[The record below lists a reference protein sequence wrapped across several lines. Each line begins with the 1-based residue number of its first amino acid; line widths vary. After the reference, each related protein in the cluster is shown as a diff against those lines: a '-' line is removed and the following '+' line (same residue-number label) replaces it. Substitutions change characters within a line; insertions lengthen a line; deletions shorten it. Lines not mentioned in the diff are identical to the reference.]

1 MQQIKQKFI
10 SRRLRS
16 LRIVGGT
23 NKKMAQA
30 GLVNDYKSM
39 TDESVIEQ
47 IKLGDINA
55 LNYIMDK
62 YSELVNM
69 KASKFFIV
77 GAERGDIVQEGL
89 IGLYKATKAFN
100 TEKQNYLNLI

>member
-1 MQQIKQKFI
+1 MTTQIELA
-10 SRRLRS
+10 S
-16 LRIVGGT
+16 
-23 NKKMAQA
+23 
-30 GLVNDYKSM
+30 DYNNM
-39 TDESVIEQ
+39 TDEVIITQ
-47 IKLGDINA
+47 IKSGDNNA

-89 IGLYKATKAFN
+89 IGLYKATKAYDN
-100 TEKQNYLNLI
+100 EKQNSFKTFANMCIERQIITAIKTANSQKGIL